1 MDKSSPF
8 RDSTDQQFP
17 KFSKKTFQQKLS
29 KTIFKLL
36 KNKIDNKTL
45 GSGSKLGQNSG
56 SGSKLGQNSGSGSKF
71 CVLGSTTLLK
81 VVKERLGS
89 GPRAYDVSG

>member
-1 MDKSSPF
+1 M
-8 RDSTDQQFP
+8 
-17 KFSKKTFQQKLS
+17 S
-29 KTIFKLL
+29 KTIFKPF

-89 GPRAYDVSG
+89 GPRAYDVSGWHGDSHNICSGERKKHKQLSSEFSAK